1 MQKSDHNNQ
10 YPSPKQAWVTVGI
23 LAFTYLFSFMDRQI
37 LVLLI
42 DPIKTDLQITDT
54 QVSLLTGFAFA
65 IVYTTACVP
74 LGRIADLWVRKY
86 VIIAG
91 VCVWSVLTMLCGL
104 ARSFPQ
110 MFLARM
116 GVGFGEAALTPTA
129 YAIIGDIF
137 PPQKLARGM
146 SVFAVSGLIG
156 GGLSLV
162 FGGMILGLVQQMDA
176 VTLPFI
182 GEIRSW
188 QIVLLVVGG
197 LSLLMVIPLSWM
209 PEPKRQGIQTVE
221 KKEPSYKD
229 APQDEFE
236 YKGDAQKNLS
246 FKGVL
251 HYLWNHKAFY
261 GVFIVA
267 FTTANVAG
275 YGVATWI
282 PSYFIRV
289 HEWDAATTGIT
300 VGALYIVPAII
311 GGLTSGWLADFLFG
325 KGYRAAPLYIMFT
338 ALLIIGPLIFI
349 FIYAP
354 VMQLKIPALVTFYLV
369 ETMSSILFPTAIL
382 MATPHFIRAQV
393 SALNLL
399 VVNLV
404 GIGFGPMTIALVT
417 DYVFKD
423 EMAVGHSIAIVGVL
437 AYGIGACILF
447 FAIKPFRQRVMTVIA
462 EGEHKQSHQDKSM
475 NVNIQNKAL
484 A

>member
-1 MQKSDHNNQ
+1 
-10 YPSPKQAWVTVGI
+10 
-23 LAFTYLFSFMDRQI
+23 
-37 LVLLI
+37 
-42 DPIKTDLQITDT
+42 
-54 QVSLLTGFAFA
+54 
-65 IVYTTACVP
+65 
-74 LGRIADLWVRKY
+74 
-86 VIIAG
+86 
-91 VCVWSVLTMLCGL
+91 
-104 ARSFPQ
+104 
-110 MFLARM
+110 
-116 GVGFGEAALTPTA
+116 
-129 YAIIGDIF
+129 
-137 PPQKLARGM
+137 
-146 SVFAVSGLIG
+146 
-156 GGLSLV
+156 
-162 FGGMILGLVQQMDA
+162 MILGLVQQMDA

-209 PEPKRQGIQTVE
+209 PEPKRQGKQTVE
-221 KKEPSYKD
+221 KKELSYKD

-289 HEWDAATTGIT
+289 HEWDSATTGIT

-311 GGLTSGWLADFLFG
+311 GGLISGWLADFLFG

-447 FAIKPFRQRVMTVIA
+447 FAIKPIRQRVITVIA
-462 EGEHKQSHQDKSM
+462 EGEHKQSHQDKGLD
-475 NVNIQNKAL
+475 VNLQNKAL